1 MMGSRRCEY
10 CYCISGARRCI
21 RPKCLLPLPGCTP
34 LYAPHSCCPVAY
46 NCTHLHSST
55 LAPVVGNGCRVGS
68 RVYDEGEMVR
78 DIEWKAACDNCFCAM
93 GAVRCV
99 PLACA
104 PPLQGCSP
112 IVRDG
117 HCCPS
122 TYNCSG
128 SIEVKATQNY
138 ASYAFISKDYA
149 KFRKETNFFPAAEQI
164 TNPPVEGRGHRV
176 VEERI
181 DSSTMDREESPNP
194 TDPTSWPSTFET
206 DIMDNEIMVET
217 VDYVKSSP
225 EITTTTPANPE
236 ELTTTIDSMTLE
248 STLASKEDDS
258 ANDLSTT
265 FSTSTVDGSTIVAIE
280 DLSSI
285 EDTTT
290 ERTTPLTEV
299 TGNDTAMEDETRT
312 NVTVRNKNTIVSNST
327 NAAFKEDFEH
337 ANSTE
342 PWRIDGSNVHTF
354 IYLQRSEG
362 TAVHDDPER
371 YQILFILTDTRL
383 PKSIFNV
390 NVDHKWFFLVPI
402 AMGKIAENCSP
413 MKKKNHIF
421 LLMNRI
427 NFPMYLETVRV
438 KRCRF
443 DTRFKRC
450 RFDTQLKRCQF
461 HTQSV
466 EAMEPVETTE
476 SITKGAV
483 TKTSSSVLMP
493 DDILVMNVTVKTN
506 VSVGHI
512 QGVTINPIRSIPPD
526 VEAILNITHREK
538 GEDYDYDYSEP
549 TLPPSLPNVRIIP
562 FVAAD
567 ALVKDKTV
575 SSPVTGYPSGSV
587 VVPPELRPTDTSG
600 FYDIAT
606 QENRFSPPVETEG
619 GFVPRE
625 PPYFDASYHSTDLN
639 LEIGTAVTVVPAP
652 ITNPHRKSDGN
663 GSSLV
668 FSFELLRIFTAPNFH
683 HTFLPMKLLTTT
695 LGYIVHCCTAEL
707 YYVHNYSVT
716 YNLLYHCSLSY
727 HLTILLISILHHS
740 LFHYPAICSTK
751 SLLVSLHCYTDYF
764 HNILPLTAIIS
775 PKVQFFRNVHYYSRY
790 YPPLTQ
796 LFSYYTS
803 SHCSNFTKMQFFHNV
818 HNYSR
823 YYPTLTQLF
832 SHYTS
837 SHCYNFTKMQF
848 FHNVHY
854 YSVYYPTLTQLFSH
868 YTSSHCYNFTKMQF
882 FHNCNSSI
890 TILPLTAIISPKV
903 QFFHNVH
910 YYSIILSTSD
920 TIIFILYFL
929 SLPQSHQQSSNCL
942 FENMEHRHGEI
953 LPSSN
958 ICVICMCYY
967 GEVVCSSE
975 KCPPLKI
982 GCRRIN
988 TEEACCGKIVC
999 VEADES
1005 PTVVLDRADAT
1016 APSLHQPIVSPDP
1029 FRDVIKT
1036 EPAPDLPSLIEDMIP
1051 YLVEHGI
1058 TTPRPT
1064 TTTTAK
1070 SLQTQGSNHPQ
1081 HASNFDYMD
1090 KLPLIHPPY
1099 DYRQEEGPDRLISK
1113 NNYATNQDAHP
1124 KEAIPPSYNTK
1135 DIDQT
1140 LDHVSETVPAIGV
1153 FDFDRLN
1160 LPVLEHT
1167 TEKPD
1172 DRSHPVN
1179 VTDPGPSKSNSSGN
1193 EDTAIG
1199 SMSKDPP
1206 SNTDDFKVHSTTG
1219 KASDD
1224 LEPIFSLDSVLDLLF
1239 SSDNDPSSEST
1250 RSPGVSTTSGS
1261 TIETKNT
1268 TESTLNTRE
1277 PVTETGS
1284 PSKVLDN
1291 EIPVSVASLLKLAG
1305 CNIYGRMYRVGR
1317 IITELSGPCLECRCT
1332 EIGVQCKQLQC

>member
-68 RVYDEGEMVR
+68 RVYEEGEMVR

-149 KFRKETNFFPAAEQI
+149 KFRKETNFFPAVEQI

-176 VEERI
+176 VDERI
-181 DSSTMDREESPNP
+181 DSSTTDREESSIP

-206 DIMDNEIMVET
+206 DIMDNEILVET

-225 EITTTTPANPE
+225 EIATTTPASLD
-236 ELTTTIDSMTLE
+236 ELTSVVDSTTLE
-248 STLASKEDDS
+248 STLASREDEF

-265 FSTSTVDGSTIVAIE
+265 FSTSVEGSTITTIE
-280 DLSSI
+280 DLSSV
-285 EDTTT
+285 EDATTD
-290 ERTTPLTEV
+290 RTTPLPEAI
-299 TGNDTAMEDETRT
+299 GNDTVTEPEDTKM
-312 NVTVRNKNTIVSNST
+312 NVTVRNKNTVSNLT
-327 NAAFKEDFEH
+327 DAAFKEDLEH
-337 ANSTE
+337 ANFTIE
-342 PWRIDGSNVHTF
+342 P
-354 IYLQRSEG
+354 SE
-362 TAVHDDPER
+362 T
-371 YQILFILTDTRL
+371 
-383 PKSIFNV
+383 
-390 NVDHKWFFLVPI
+390 
-402 AMGKIAENCSP
+402 M
-413 MKKKNHIF
+413 
-421 LLMNRI
+421 
-427 NFPMYLETVRV
+427 
-438 KRCRF
+438 
-443 DTRFKRC
+443 
-450 RFDTQLKRCQF
+450 
-461 HTQSV
+461 
-466 EAMEPVETTE
+466 E

-575 SSPVTGYPSGSV
+575 PSPVTGYPSGSV

-625 PPYFDASYHSTDLN
+625 PPYFDAPYHSTDLN

-652 ITNPHRKSDGN
+652 ITNPHRKSDG
-663 GSSLV
+663 
-668 FSFELLRIFTAPNFH
+668 
-683 HTFLPMKLLTTT
+683 
-695 LGYIVHCCTAEL
+695 
-707 YYVHNYSVT
+707 
-716 YNLLYHCSLSY
+716 
-727 HLTILLISILHHS
+727 
-740 LFHYPAICSTK
+740 
-751 SLLVSLHCYTDYF
+751 
-764 HNILPLTAIIS
+764 
-775 PKVQFFRNVHYYSRY
+775 
-790 YPPLTQ
+790 
-796 LFSYYTS
+796 
-803 SHCSNFTKMQFFHNV
+803 
-818 HNYSR
+818 
-823 YYPTLTQLF
+823 
-832 SHYTS
+832 
-837 SHCYNFTKMQF
+837 
-848 FHNVHY
+848 
-854 YSVYYPTLTQLFSH
+854 
-868 YTSSHCYNFTKMQF
+868 
-882 FHNCNSSI
+882 
-890 TILPLTAIISPKV
+890 
-903 QFFHNVH
+903 
-910 YYSIILSTSD
+910 
-920 TIIFILYFL
+920 
-929 SLPQSHQQSSNCL
+929 SNCL
-942 FENMEHRHGEI
+942 FESMEHRHGEI

-999 VEADES
+999 VEAEES

-1064 TTTTAK
+1064 TTTSTSK
-1070 SLQTQGSNHPQ
+1070 PLQPQGSNHPQ

-1090 KLPLIHPPY
+1090 KLPLIRPPY
-1099 DYRQEEGPDRLISK
+1099 DYRPEEAPDRLISK
-1113 NNYATNQDAHP
+1113 TKYAANQDNHP
-1124 KEAIPPSYNTK
+1124 KEPVPSSYGSKNT
-1135 DIDQT
+1135 DQT
-1140 LDHVSETVPAIGV
+1140 PSHVSESVLGT
-1153 FDFDRLN
+1153 FDFDRIS
-1160 LPVLEHT
+1160 LPPLERT
-1167 TEKPD
+1167 TGNPE
-1172 DRSHPVN
+1172 DRSSSN
-1179 VTDPGPSKSNSSGN
+1179 VTDPGPIKSNNSR
-1193 EDTAIG
+1193 DVDVPIG
-1199 SMSKDPP
+1199 SMSKD
-1206 SNTDDFKVHSTTG
+1206 SLAKTDDSKVSSTTS
-1219 KASDD
+1219 KPLEDP
-1224 LEPIFSLDSVLDLLF
+1224 EPIFSLDNVLDLLF

-1250 RSPGVSTTSGS
+1250 RTQSVSTTDG
-1261 TIETKNT
+1261 TTTVETKNVS
-1268 TESTLNTRE
+1268 ESTGSTRK

-1284 PSKVLDN
+1284 PSKVLEN

>member
-1 MMGSRRCEY
+1 MTLASLGRIIAVLALLLLETSWTRGKPQQIKPACRYEGRRYQEGTSVATAEPCLQCRCIDGALRCRLRVCPRLPNPPPPGCRFRPPGENVCCAELICGDTRDSENALRRSNVHVEQEETYEKDYTNSRFQGCLHEGVRYGPGSAMMGSRRCEY

-46 NCTHLHSST
+46 NCTHLHPST
-55 LAPVVGNGCRVGS
+55 LAPVTGNGCRVGS
-68 RVYDEGEMVR
+68 RVYEEGEMVR

-104 PPLQGCSP
+104 PPLQGCTP

-164 TNPPVEGRGHRV
+164 TSLPVEGRGHRV

-181 DSSTMDREESPNP
+181 DSSTTDREESSIP

-206 DIMDNEIMVET
+206 DIMDNEILVET
-217 VDYVKSSP
+217 VANVKSSP
-225 EITTTTPANPE
+225 EIPTTTPGFLE
-236 ELTTTIDSMTLE
+236 ELTTMVDSTTLE

-265 FSTSTVDGSTIVAIE
+265 FSTSTVEGSTITTIE
-280 DLSSI
+280 DLSSS
-285 EDTTT
+285 EDATTD
-290 ERTTPLTEV
+290 RTTPLPEV
-299 TGNDTAMEDETRT
+299 VGNDTVTEEETKI
-312 NVTVRNKNTIVSNST
+312 NVTVRNKDTVASSNLT
-327 NAAFKEDFEH
+327 QAAFKEDFDH
-337 ANSTE
+337 
-342 PWRIDGSNVHTF
+342 
-354 IYLQRSEG
+354 
-362 TAVHDDPER
+362 
-371 YQILFILTDTRL
+371 
-383 PKSIFNV
+383 V
-390 NVDHKWFFLVPI
+390 NF
-402 AMGKIAENCSP
+402 
-413 MKKKNHIF
+413 
-421 LLMNRI
+421 
-427 NFPMYLETVRV
+427 T
-438 KRCRF
+438 
-443 DTRFKRC
+443 
-450 RFDTQLKRCQF
+450 
-461 HTQSV
+461 
-466 EAMEPVETTE
+466 MEPAETTE
-476 SITKGAV
+476 SITKGAPA
-483 TKTSSSVLMP
+483 KTSSSVLMP

-538 GEDYDYDYSEP
+538 GVDYDYDYDEP

-575 SSPVTGYPSGSV
+575 PSPVTGYPSGSV

-625 PPYFDASYHSTDLN
+625 PPYFGAPYHSTDLN

-652 ITNPHRKSDGN
+652 ITNSHRKGDAG
-663 GSSLV
+663 
-668 FSFELLRIFTAPNFH
+668 
-683 HTFLPMKLLTTT
+683 
-695 LGYIVHCCTAEL
+695 
-707 YYVHNYSVT
+707 
-716 YNLLYHCSLSY
+716 
-727 HLTILLISILHHS
+727 
-740 LFHYPAICSTK
+740 
-751 SLLVSLHCYTDYF
+751 
-764 HNILPLTAIIS
+764 
-775 PKVQFFRNVHYYSRY
+775 
-790 YPPLTQ
+790 
-796 LFSYYTS
+796 
-803 SHCSNFTKMQFFHNV
+803 
-818 HNYSR
+818 
-823 YYPTLTQLF
+823 
-832 SHYTS
+832 
-837 SHCYNFTKMQF
+837 
-848 FHNVHY
+848 
-854 YSVYYPTLTQLFSH
+854 
-868 YTSSHCYNFTKMQF
+868 
-882 FHNCNSSI
+882 
-890 TILPLTAIISPKV
+890 
-903 QFFHNVH
+903 
-910 YYSIILSTSD
+910 
-920 TIIFILYFL
+920 
-929 SLPQSHQQSSNCL
+929 NCL

-988 TEEACCGKIVC
+988 TEETCCGKIVC
-999 VEADES
+999 VEAEES

-1058 TTPRPT
+1058 TTPRT
-1064 TTTTAK
+1064 TTTTTLNP
-1070 SLQTQGSNHPQ
+1070 LQTQGSNHPP
-1081 HASNFDYMD
+1081 HTSNFDYMD
-1090 KLPLIHPPY
+1090 ELPLIHPY
-1099 DYRQEEGPDRLISK
+1099 DYSQEEGNDELLSK
-1113 NNYATNQDAHP
+1113 NKYAANRDGSESHP
-1124 KEAIPPSYNTK
+1124 EEGISTSYNSK
-1135 DIDQT
+1135 DSDQT
-1140 LDHVSETVPAIGV
+1140 PNHVSETVPIKG
-1153 FDFDRLN
+1153 DFDRGGLSGM
-1160 LPVLEHT
+1160 VHT
-1167 TEKPD
+1167 T
-1172 DRSHPVN
+1172 SHPTNTV
-1179 VTDPGPSKSNSSGN
+1179 DSIPLQSNSSRN
-1193 EDTAIG
+1193 ASTVSPA
-1199 SMSKDPP
+1199 KDPVKI
-1206 SNTDDFKVHSTTG
+1206 DDVKVRSTTV
-1219 KASDD
+1219 KPSEDVET
-1224 LEPIFSLDSVLDLLF
+1224 LFSLDSVLDLLF
-1239 SSDNDPSSEST
+1239 NSDNEPSSEGTST
-1250 RSPGVSTTSGS
+1250 RTSTTGAS
-1261 TIETKNT
+1261 T
-1268 TESTLNTRE
+1268 TERSTSDRNVTQVTEDARE
-1277 PVTETGS
+1277 PVAESAT
-1284 PSKVLDN
+1284 PSKVLEN
-1291 EIPVSVASLLKLAG
+1291 EIPVSVTGLLKLAG